1 MSADSN
7 VEAVTDPRYI
17 YQNDANV
24 IAYRLG
30 IVETDLKG
38 MDVKLD
44 RVINEYPT
52 HSTLTLVIDPLREE
66 IKELKH
72 RVEADKEKKIKDTQQ
87 IKYLIIAAIAGP
99 IGTLLVALII
109 GNYIGGVK

>member
-1 MSADSN
+1 MTAETN
-7 VEAVTDPRYI
+7 AEAVTDPRYI

-30 IVETDLKG
+30 IVESDLKG
-38 MDVKLD
+38 MDIKLD

-52 HSTLTLVIDPLREE
+52 HSTLTLVLDPLRAE
-66 IKELKH
+66 IKDLKMQ
-72 RVEADKEKKIKDTQQ
+72 VSSDKEKKIKDTQQ

-99 IGTLLVALII
+99 IGTLLVAMSI
-109 GNYIGGVK
+109 GSYIGGK

>member
-1 MSADSN
+1 MNGDIG
-7 VEAVTDPRYI
+7 EAVTDPRYI

-30 IVETDLKG
+30 IVESDLKG

-66 IKELKH
+66 IKELKAKAETE
-72 RVEADKEKKIKDTQQ
+72 RENKIKDRQQ
-87 IKYLIIAAIAGP
+87 IKYLMITAIAGP
-99 IGTLLVALII
+99 IGTLLVALFA
-109 GNYIGGVK
+109 GNFMGKG

>member
-1 MSADSN
+1 MNGDN

-30 IVETDLKG
+30 IVETDLKS

-52 HSTLTLVIDPLREE
+52 HSTLTLVIDPLRDE
-66 IKELKH
+66 IKELK
-72 RVEADKEKKIKDTQQ
+72 EKADKEREDKIKDKQQ

-99 IGTLLVALII
+99 VGTLIVFMLA
-109 GNYIGGVK
+109 GNYTGS

>member
-1 MSADSN
+1 VNGDIG
-7 VEAVTDPRYI
+7 EAVTDPRYI

-30 IVETDLKG
+30 IVESDLKG

-66 IKELKH
+66 IKELKAKA
-72 RVEADKEKKIKDTQQ
+72 EAERENKIKDRQQ
-87 IKYLIIAAIAGP
+87 IKYLMITAIAGP
-99 IGTLLVALII
+99 IGTLLVAIFA
-109 GNYIGGVK
+109 GNFMGS